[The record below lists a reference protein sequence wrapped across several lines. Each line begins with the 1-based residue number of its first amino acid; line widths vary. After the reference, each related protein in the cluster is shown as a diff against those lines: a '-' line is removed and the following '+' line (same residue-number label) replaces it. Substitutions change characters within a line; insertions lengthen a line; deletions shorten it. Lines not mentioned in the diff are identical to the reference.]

1 MMFSRAVISLAVF
14 LFLAGS
20 DVCAAQTFTILHS
33 FPTSGVD
40 GWNPTGLVR
49 GPGDALYGT
58 NGFGGPGKVGNV
70 FKITAAGDYSVLHN
84 FSGGA
89 DGSLPSAAPIID
101 LYGDIY
107 GVTEYGGSANSGTI
121 YKIDRHGNYEV
132 LYNFLGGATGANPQ
146 TALVRDKAGNLYG
159 ATSNGGSSTCGRF
172 DGCGIVFKFDSTG
185 QLTVVYSF
193 TGASDAFFTT
203 SGALVTDQLGNL
215 YGMTNAGGKN
225 SEGAVYKVTPTG
237 METILLS
244 CDPISGYQPRDG
256 LLRTPAGE
264 LYGTTT
270 FSGNLGGGVV
280 FALSE
285 TGDFRV
291 VHAFGETTES
301 FSVGGVVQDAA
312 GNLYGTTQQGGDFHE
327 GTIYKIEKNRKE
339 SVVYS
344 FTGGADGGFPTNTLV
359 IDPSGNLYGTS
370 TTLPV
375 SAAVIFK
382 FTP

>member
-121 YKIDRHGNYEV
+121 YKIDRNGNYEV

-159 ATSNGGSSTCGRF
+159 ATSNGGSSTCA
-172 DGCGIVFKFDSTG
+172 DSM
-185 QLTVVYSF
+185 VVELCSSSTALDNLLSF
-193 TGASDAFFTT
+193 TASPGLRMPFLPHPVHW
-203 SGALVTDQLGNL
+203 SRI
-215 YGMTNAGGKN
+215 N
-225 SEGAVYKVTPTG
+225 SA
-237 METILLS
+237 
-244 CDPISGYQPRDG
+244 IS
-256 LLRTPAGE
+256 TA
-264 LYGTTT
+264 
-270 FSGNLGGGVV
+270 
-280 FALSE
+280 
-285 TGDFRV
+285 
-291 VHAFGETTES
+291 
-301 FSVGGVVQDAA
+301 
-312 GNLYGTTQQGGDFHE
+312 
-327 GTIYKIEKNRKE
+327 
-339 SVVYS
+339 
-344 FTGGADGGFPTNTLV
+344 
-359 IDPSGNLYGTS
+359 
-370 TTLPV
+370 
-375 SAAVIFK
+375 
-382 FTP
+382 